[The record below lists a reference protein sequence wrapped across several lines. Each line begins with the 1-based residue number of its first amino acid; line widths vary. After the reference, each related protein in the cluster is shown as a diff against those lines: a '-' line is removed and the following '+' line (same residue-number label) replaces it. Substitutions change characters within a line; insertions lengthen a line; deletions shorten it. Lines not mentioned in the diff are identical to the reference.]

1 MTIKHTGKNISA
13 ESENIITNV
22 TFNDATG
29 VLTFYQKN
37 LYNGNTTS
45 FSRDLSG
52 VQLGVVKLADQN
64 ALNTLKN
71 DSTKEDYK
79 KTHLF
84 LVPLSGNNTEGVFA
98 EYVYVETSTNV
109 WDFERL
115 GSTEL
120 DLSDYINTAGSG
132 LSKSGTVLN
141 HSNNISPQTSAVFK
155 KIKYDAQGHITEI
168 DNVTASDLPSHTHDD
183 KYYTENE
190 IDVLLSGKSNINHN
204 HIKSEITDFP
214 NIPSSSTDLS
224 DGSDLIKKSSI
235 NGLVKNDGTIDTNTY
250 ATTSSIPT
258 KTSDLT
264 NDSGFLTSHQ
274 SLTNYIQK
282 SNTSGLVKNDGTID
296 TNTYL
301 TQHQD
306 ISGKADAVHNH
317 TSNDITDMD
326 TVTITVTYTDNTTD
340 NLTLTLFKQTSNS

>member
-13 ESENIITNV
+13 ESENVITDV
-22 TFNDATG
+22 TFNEATG

-37 LYNGNTTS
+37 FYDGSTTS

-79 KTHLF
+79 KSHLF

-120 DLSDYINTAGSG
+120 NLSNYI
-132 LSKSGTVLN
+132 
-141 HSNNISPQTSAVFK
+141 Q
-155 KIKYDAQGHITEI
+155 
-168 DNVTASDLPSHTHDD
+168 
-183 KYYTENE
+183 
-190 IDVLLSGKSNINHN
+190 KSN
-204 HIKSEITDFP
+204 TPGF
-214 NIPSSSTDLS
+214 
-224 DGSDLIKKSSI
+224 
-235 NGLVKNDGTIDTNTY
+235 VKNDGTIDR
-250 ATTSSIPT
+250 
-258 KTSDLT
+258 
-264 NDSGFLTSHQ
+264 
-274 SLTNYIQK
+274 
-282 SNTSGLVKNDGTID
+282 
-296 TNTYL
+296 NTYL

-306 ISGKADAVHNH
+306 LSWKADAVHNH

-326 TVTITVTYTDNTTD
+326 TVTITVTYTDNTADT
-340 NLTLTLFKQTSNS
+340 LTLTLFKQISNS

>member
-13 ESENIITNV
+13 ESENVITDV
-22 TFNDATG
+22 TFNEATG

-37 LYNGNTTS
+37 FYDGSTTS

-98 EYVYVETSTNV
+98 EYVYVETSTDV

-120 DLSDYINTAGSG
+120 NLSNYIQ
-132 LSKSGTVLN
+132 KS
-141 HSNNISPQTSAVFK
+141 QT
-155 KIKYDAQGHITEI
+155 
-168 DNVTASDLPSHTHDD
+168 
-183 KYYTENE
+183 
-190 IDVLLSGKSNINHN
+190 
-204 HIKSEITDFP
+204 
-214 NIPSSSTDLS
+214 
-224 DGSDLIKKSSI
+224 
-235 NGLVKNDGTIDTNTY
+235 NGLIKNDGTINTNNYDT
-250 ATTSSIPT
+250 ASSIQT
-258 KTSDLT
+258 KKNDLT

-282 SNTSGLVKNDGTID
+282 SQTSGLVKNDGTID
-296 TNTYL
+296 RTNYL
-301 TQHQD
+301 SSLPSHNHDDRYYTETEID
-306 ISGKADAVHNH
+306 TALNGKANSSHLHSISDINNLSIPTKTSDLTNDSGFLTSLPSHNHDDRYYTETEIDTALSEKANAVHNH

-340 NLTLTLFKQTSNS
+340 NLTLTLFKQTSSS

>member
-13 ESENIITNV
+13 ESENVITDV
-22 TFNDATG
+22 TFNEATG
-29 VLTFYQKN
+29 VLTFSQKN
-37 LYNGNTTS
+37 FYNGNTTS

-52 VQLGVVKLADQN
+52 IQLGVVKLADQN

-79 KTHLF
+79 KSHLF

-120 DLSDYINTAGSG
+120 NLS
-132 LSKSGTVLN
+132 
-141 HSNNISPQTSAVFK
+141 
-155 KIKYDAQGHITEI
+155 
-168 DNVTASDLPSHTHDD
+168 
-183 KYYTENE
+183 
-190 IDVLLSGKSNINHN
+190 
-204 HIKSEITDFP
+204 
-214 NIPSSSTDLS
+214 
-224 DGSDLIKKSSI
+224 
-235 NGLVKNDGTIDTNTY
+235 
-250 ATTSSIPT
+250 
-258 KTSDLT
+258 
-264 NDSGFLTSHQ
+264 
-274 SLTNYIQK
+274 NYIQK

-306 ISGKADAVHNH
+306 LSGKANAVHNH
-317 TSNDITDMD
+317 TSSNITDMD

-340 NLTLTLFKQTSNS
+340 TLTLTLFKQTNSS

>member
-13 ESENIITNV
+13 ESENVITDV
-22 TFNDATG
+22 TFNEATG

-37 LYNGNTTS
+37 FYNGNTTS

-79 KTHLF
+79 KSHLF

-120 DLSDYINTAGSG
+120 NLTNYIQ
-132 LSKSGTVLN
+132 KS
-141 HSNNISPQTSAVFK
+141 QT
-155 KIKYDAQGHITEI
+155 
-168 DNVTASDLPSHTHDD
+168 
-183 KYYTENE
+183 
-190 IDVLLSGKSNINHN
+190 
-204 HIKSEITDFP
+204 
-214 NIPSSSTDLS
+214 
-224 DGSDLIKKSSI
+224 
-235 NGLVKNDGTIDTNTY
+235 NGLIKNDGTIDTNTY
-250 ATTSSIPT
+250 ATASSIPT

-282 SNTSGLVKNDGTID
+282 SQTNGLIKNDGTID
-296 TNTYL
+296 RNTYL

-306 ISGKADAVHNH
+306 LSGKANAVHNH

>member
-13 ESENIITNV
+13 ESENVITDV
-22 TFNDATG
+22 TFNEATG

-37 LYNGNTTS
+37 FYNGNTTS

-84 LVPLSGNNTEGVFA
+84 LVPLSTNDPNESFA

-120 DLSDYINTAGSG
+120 N
-132 LSKSGTVLN
+132 
-141 HSNNISPQTSAVFK
+141 
-155 KIKYDAQGHITEI
+155 
-168 DNVTASDLPSHTHDD
+168 
-183 KYYTENE
+183 
-190 IDVLLSGKSNINHN
+190 
-204 HIKSEITDFP
+204 
-214 NIPSSSTDLS
+214 
-224 DGSDLIKKSSI
+224 
-235 NGLVKNDGTIDTNTY
+235 
-250 ATTSSIPT
+250 
-258 KTSDLT
+258 
-264 NDSGFLTSHQ
+264 
-274 SLTNYIQK
+274 LTNYIQK

-306 ISGKADAVHNH
+306 LSGKANAVHNH
-317 TSNDITDMD
+317 TSNNITDMD

-340 NLTLTLFKQTSNS
+340 TLTLFKQTSSS

>member
-13 ESENIITNV
+13 ESENVITDV
-22 TFNDATG
+22 TFNEATG

-37 LYNGNTTS
+37 FYDGSTTS

-79 KTHLF
+79 KSHLF

-120 DLSDYINTAGSG
+120 NLSNYIQ
-132 LSKSGTVLN
+132 KS
-141 HSNNISPQTSAVFK
+141 QT
-155 KIKYDAQGHITEI
+155 
-168 DNVTASDLPSHTHDD
+168 
-183 KYYTENE
+183 
-190 IDVLLSGKSNINHN
+190 
-204 HIKSEITDFP
+204 
-214 NIPSSSTDLS
+214 
-224 DGSDLIKKSSI
+224 
-235 NGLVKNDGTIDTNTY
+235 NGLIKNDGTIDRNTY
-250 ATTSSIPT
+250 VTASSIPT

-264 NDSGFLTSHQ
+264 NDSGFLTH
-274 SLTNYIQK
+274 
-282 SNTSGLVKNDGTID
+282 
-296 TNTYL
+296 
-301 TQHQD
+301 HQD
-306 ISGKADAVHNH
+306 LSGKADAVHNH

-340 NLTLTLFKQTSNS
+340 TLTLTLFKQINNS

>member
-13 ESENIITNV
+13 ESENVITDV
-22 TFNDATG
+22 TFNEATG

-37 LYNGNTTS
+37 FYDGSTTS

-79 KTHLF
+79 KSHLF

-120 DLSDYINTAGSG
+120 NLSNYIQ
-132 LSKSGTVLN
+132 KS
-141 HSNNISPQTSAVFK
+141 QT
-155 KIKYDAQGHITEI
+155 
-168 DNVTASDLPSHTHDD
+168 
-183 KYYTENE
+183 
-190 IDVLLSGKSNINHN
+190 
-204 HIKSEITDFP
+204 
-214 NIPSSSTDLS
+214 
-224 DGSDLIKKSSI
+224 
-235 NGLVKNDGTIDTNTY
+235 NGLIKNDGTIDR
-250 ATTSSIPT
+250 
-258 KTSDLT
+258 
-264 NDSGFLTSHQ
+264 
-274 SLTNYIQK
+274 
-282 SNTSGLVKNDGTID
+282 
-296 TNTYL
+296 NTYL

-306 ISGKADAVHNH
+306 LSGKADAVHNH

-340 NLTLTLFKQTSNS
+340 TLTLFKQISNS

>member
-13 ESENIITNV
+13 ESENVITDV
-22 TFNDATG
+22 TFNEATG

-37 LYNGNTTS
+37 FYDGSTTS

-79 KTHLF
+79 KSHLF

-120 DLSDYINTAGSG
+120 N
-132 LSKSGTVLN
+132 
-141 HSNNISPQTSAVFK
+141 
-155 KIKYDAQGHITEI
+155 
-168 DNVTASDLPSHTHDD
+168 
-183 KYYTENE
+183 
-190 IDVLLSGKSNINHN
+190 
-204 HIKSEITDFP
+204 
-214 NIPSSSTDLS
+214 
-224 DGSDLIKKSSI
+224 
-235 NGLVKNDGTIDTNTY
+235 
-250 ATTSSIPT
+250 
-258 KTSDLT
+258 
-264 NDSGFLTSHQ
+264 
-274 SLTNYIQK
+274 LTNYIQK
-282 SNTSGLVKNDGTID
+282 SNTPGFVKNDGTID
-296 TNTYL
+296 NL
-301 TQHQD
+301 
-306 ISGKADAVHNH
+306 
-317 TSNDITDMD
+317 TSNNITDMD

-340 NLTLTLFKQTSNS
+340 TLTLFKQISNS

>member
-141 HSNNISPQTSAVFK
+141 HTLQMKSENILEVDDKLIPTGKFTDVEGTAFDLFPSWVGEGDAWQLRYR
-155 KIKYDAQGHITEI
+155 IKTVGMCTGTTI
-168 DNVTASDLPSHTHDD
+168 DPVTAQAS
-183 KYYTENE
+183 KQ
-190 IDVLLSGKSNINHN
+190 
-204 HIKSEITDFP
+204 
-214 NIPSSSTDLS
+214 
-224 DGSDLIKKSSI
+224 
-235 NGLVKNDGTIDTNTY
+235 Y
-250 ATTSSIPT
+250 ATMSPDDTS
-258 KTSDLT
+258 
-264 NDSGFLTSHQ
+264 
-274 SLTNYIQK
+274 
-282 SNTSGLVKNDGTID
+282 
-296 TNTYL
+296 
-301 TQHQD
+301 
-306 ISGKADAVHNH
+306 
-317 TSNDITDMD
+317 
-326 TVTITVTYTDNTTD
+326 
-340 NLTLTLFKQTSNS
+340 

>member
-13 ESENIITNV
+13 ESENVITDV
-22 TFNDATG
+22 TFNEATG

-37 LYNGNTTS
+37 FYDGSTTS

-79 KTHLF
+79 KSHLF

-120 DLSDYINTAGSG
+120 NLSNYIQ
-132 LSKSGTVLN
+132 KS
-141 HSNNISPQTSAVFK
+141 QT
-155 KIKYDAQGHITEI
+155 
-168 DNVTASDLPSHTHDD
+168 
-183 KYYTENE
+183 
-190 IDVLLSGKSNINHN
+190 
-204 HIKSEITDFP
+204 
-214 NIPSSSTDLS
+214 
-224 DGSDLIKKSSI
+224 
-235 NGLVKNDGTIDTNTY
+235 NGLIKNDGTIDTNTY

-282 SNTSGLVKNDGTID
+282 SNTPGLVKNDGTID
-296 TNTYL
+296 RNTYL

-306 ISGKADAVHNH
+306 LSWKADAVHNH

-340 NLTLTLFKQTSNS
+340 TLTLFKQISNS